1 MQEIMCCEEMC
12 VRDHFPL
19 ISFLSQWKIE
29 VNSMSRV
36 QDLFSL
42 TVPIYQRSRQDS
54 QSKLDAID
62 HRR

>member
-1 MQEIMCCEEMC
+1 MQEIMYCEEMC
-12 VRDHFPL
+12 VREHFPR
-19 ISFLSQWKIE
+19 ISFLCQWKIE
-29 VNSMSRV
+29 VNGMSRV
-36 QDLFSL
+36 QDLLSL